1 MSSNN
6 FVLSYKNLTSEQ
18 QKMIDLVREGKNVL
32 VDACIGS
39 GKTTAIQ
46 VLCNELPMT
55 KKILYLTYN
64 KLLKLDAKNKIKN
77 KNVVR
82 TNYHGFAYGILTR
95 NNIKTSGND
104 AIKDYLETDIVP
116 GNYDILVLDEYQ
128 DINTEISDLLTR
140 IKEHNPNIQIV
151 AVGDMD
157 QKIYDATT
165 LKANEFISNFLVKYE
180 KISFTQSFR
189 MPKEHGAMLGRVWNK
204 NIVGVNEN
212 CEIEYKT
219 KDEIVQFLSTQD
231 PKDILCLGSR
241 KGLITEVL
249 NELENNYPEKFN
261 KKTVYASIQDVEKT
275 VEPKKDSAIFTTFDS
290 SKGLERPICVV
301 FDWSHWY
308 YGWRLQQYDTNPTI
322 IKNIFAVAASRGKRK
337 IIFFNEYYDLLDE
350 HTLKNDLTIE
360 EQPERWYK
368 ISDMFDHK
376 FSEHLNDVY
385 NCLDVDLIDNEDNST
400 INIKPNDH
408 LIDLSPCIGIYQEVS
423 YFNSYNIKKEIE
435 FRLVEGSKWER
446 NYKDFVTQ
454 RDTLNDLI
462 LFLTAME
469 TNQTR
474 YIKQAVTKFV
484 NEREKKLI
492 HNRIS
497 SLLDRNEI
505 VQVGCGL
512 VFRNNLNN
520 YKMNISG
527 LADVVKGD
535 TVYELKF
542 VNELSQ
548 NNFLQTAMYMFAL
561 NLDKGILWNVKNN
574 KAYNIKIKNKN
585 DFANKVA
592 IAISKGN
599 FKIDNNNI
607 NYDASWV
614 KKDYKKDEY
623 VDDIDEDHNIAVI
636 DVETNIW
643 SEVVS
648 IGVVIADKDTF
659 KLVDQN
665 YWLIGEREQSP
676 SMYSNVYHIPE
687 LEEYGI
693 KDYVVDTYEEAIEK
707 LIEFLD
713 YYNISDWFSY
723 TKYDYNHLPE
733 LHNLYKWFDIS
744 KPARNVNTNDFI
756 PKNSPTHKNG
766 ALRRN
771 WGVEPIYRLLSGNNQ
786 YSEVHNALLDAIDEL
801 KIMQMLELTHE
812 GFVTNSRIKRIS
824 KTDESTYKIAYD
836 ENLYKLE
843 LPVFDYNNNYQASN
857 SIQISEVHGEYVA
870 SEKHIFVESN
880 YVIAKNSSKTE
891 YRFDNYIQQ
900 NDNDQKLH
908 SDSEKLNEVNNNS
921 YANQILTEKNL
932 VLSEATV
939 RSENENKP
947 TFHIDLS
954 SKKASKESLK
964 KEKKKIHKVVWITY
978 FITVALVILAV
989 VLIAK
994 FIR

>member
-1 MSSNN
+1 MSSDN
-6 FVLSYKNLTSEQ
+6 FVLSYSNLTSEQ
-18 QKMIDLVREGKNVL
+18 QKMIDLVKENKNVL

-46 VLCNELPMT
+46 VLCNELSST

-64 KLLKLDAKNKIKN
+64 KLLKLDAKHKIKN

-82 TNYHGFAYGILTR
+82 TNYHGFAYGILKR

-104 AIKDYLETDIVP
+104 AIKDYIETDIVP

-157 QKIYDATT
+157 QKIYDSTT
-165 LKANEFISNFLVKYE
+165 LKADKFISNFLVNYE

-212 CEIEYKT
+212 CEIEYKN
-219 KDEIVQFLSTQD
+219 KDEIIQFLSTQK
-231 PKDILCLGSR
+231 PGDILCLGSR

-261 KKTVYASIQDVEKT
+261 KKTVYASIRDEEKT

-301 FDWSHWY
+301 FDWSYWY

-337 IIFFNEYYDLLDE
+337 IIFFNEYYDLLNERD
-350 HTLKNDLTIE
+350 LKNGSTIE
-360 EQPERWYK
+360 EQTVRLYR

-376 FSEHLNDVY
+376 FSEHLTDVY

-408 LIDLSPCIGIYQEVS
+408 LIDLSPCIGIYQEAS
-423 YFNSYNIKKEIE
+423 YFNSYNIKKQIE
-435 FRLVEGSKWER
+435 FQLIEGSEWER
-446 NYKDFVTQ
+446 RYKDFVTL
-454 RDTLNDLI
+454 RDTVNDLI

-474 YIKQAVTKFV
+474 YIKQAVTDFV

-505 VQVGCGL
+505 VQVGCEL
-512 VFRNNLNN
+512 VFRNPLNN
-520 YKMNISG
+520 YEMRIFG
-527 LADVVKGD
+527 LADVVKDD

-542 VNELSQ
+542 VSELSQ

-561 NLDKGILWNVKNN
+561 NLDNGILWNVKNN
-574 KAYNIKIKNKN
+574 TAYNIKIKNKD

-592 IAISKGN
+592 LAISKGN
-599 FKIDNNNI
+599 FKIDINNI
-607 NYDASWV
+607 NYDASWI
-614 KKDYKKDEY
+614 KNDYKKGEY
-623 VDDIDEDHNIAVI
+623 DKTVTEDSNIAVI
-636 DVETNIW
+636 DVETNFFN
-643 SEVVS
+643 EVVS
-648 IGVVIADKDTF
+648 IGVAIADKNNF

-676 SMYSNVYHIPE
+676 SMYSNAYHIPE
-687 LEEYGI
+687 LEKYGI
-693 KDYVVDTYEEAIEK
+693 KDYVVDTYDEAIEK

-713 YYNISDWFSY
+713 YHNISDWFSY
-723 TKYDYNHLPE
+723 AKFDYNHLPE
-733 LHNLYKWFDIS
+733 LHSLYKWFDIS
-744 KPARNVNTNDFI
+744 IPARNVNTNDFI
-756 PKNSPTHKNG
+756 PKNSPTFKNG
-766 ALRRN
+766 ALIRN

-812 GFVTNSRIKRIS
+812 GFVTNSRIKRIT
-824 KTDESTYKIAYD
+824 KNDEYAYKIAYD

-857 SIQISEVHGEYVA
+857 STQISEVHGEYVA

-880 YVIAKNSSKTE
+880 YVIDKNSSKTE
-891 YRFDNYIQQ
+891 YRFNNYVQQ
-900 NDNDQKLH
+900 NDNKQI
-908 SDSEKLNEVNNNS
+908 SLNV
-921 YANQILTEKNL
+921 TEK
-932 VLSEATV
+932 
-939 RSENENKP
+939 
-947 TFHIDLS
+947 
-954 SKKASKESLK
+954 
-964 KEKKKIHKVVWITY
+964 
-978 FITVALVILAV
+978 
-989 VLIAK
+989 K
-994 FIR
+994 FIC

>member
-46 VLCNELPMT
+46 ALCNELFIT

-64 KLLKLDAKNKIKN
+64 KLLKLDAKNKIRN
-77 KNVVR
+77 KNVTT
-82 TNYHGFAYGILTR
+82 TNYHGFAYGILIR

-157 QKIYDATT
+157 QKIYDSTT
-165 LKANEFISNFLVKYE
+165 LKADEFINNFLVNYE
-180 KISFTQSFR
+180 KISFTQSFK

-212 CEIEYKT
+212 CEIEYKN
-219 KDEIVQFLSTQD
+219 KDEIIQFLSTQD

-241 KGLITEVL
+241 RGLITEVL

-261 KKTVYASIQDVEKT
+261 KKTVYASIRDEEKM

-301 FDWSHWY
+301 FDWSYWY

-337 IIFFNEYYDLLDE
+337 IIFLNEYYDLLNE
-350 HTLKNDLTIE
+350 HELKNDLTIE
-360 EQPERWYK
+360 EQLVRWYR
-368 ISDMFDHK
+368 ISDMFEHK
-376 FSEHLNDVY
+376 FSEHLTDVY
-385 NCLDVDLIDNEDNST
+385 NCLEVDLIDIRDNST
-400 INIKPNDH
+400 INIKQNDY
-408 LIDLSPCIGIYQEVS
+408 LIDLSPCIGIYQEAS

-435 FRLVEGSKWER
+435 FQLIKGSKWEEI
-446 NYKDFVTQ
+446 YKKDFVVQ
-454 RDTLNDLI
+454 RDTVNDLI

-469 TNQTR
+469 TNQMR
-474 YIKQAVTKFV
+474 YIKQAATDFV
-484 NEREKKLI
+484 NEHEKKLI

-497 SLLDRNEI
+497 TMLGRNEI
-505 VQVGCGL
+505 VQEGCGL
-512 VFRNNLNN
+512 VFRNHLNN
-520 YKMNISG
+520 YGMRIFG
-527 LADVVKGD
+527 LADVVKDD

-574 KAYNIKIKNKN
+574 TAYNIKIKDKN

-592 IAISKGN
+592 LAISKGN
-599 FKIDNNNI
+599 FKIDINNI
-607 NYDASWV
+607 NYDAPWI
-614 KKDYKKDEY
+614 KNDYKKGEY
-623 VDDIDEDHNIAVI
+623 GETITEDSNIAVI
-636 DVETNIW
+636 DVETNFFN
-643 SEVVS
+643 EVVS
-648 IGVVIADKDTF
+648 IGVAIADKNNF

-687 LEEYGI
+687 LEKYGI
-693 KDYVVDTYEEAIEK
+693 KDYVVNTYEEAVGK

-713 YYNISDWFSY
+713 YYNISDLFSY

-744 KPARNVNTNDFI
+744 IPARNVNTNDFI
-756 PKNSPTHKNG
+756 PKNSPTHKSG
-766 ALRRN
+766 ALIRN
-771 WGVEPIYRLLSGNNQ
+771 WGVEPTYRLLSGNNQ

-812 GFVTNSRIKRIS
+812 GFVTNSRIKRIT
-824 KTDESTYKIAYD
+824 KNDESAYKIAYD
-836 ENLYKLE
+836 KNLYKLE

-857 SIQISEVHGEYVA
+857 STQISEVHDEYVA

-891 YRFDNYIQQ
+891 YRFDNYVQQ
-900 NDNDQKLH
+900 NDNKQISLNVT
-908 SDSEKLNEVNNNS
+908 EKNNP
-921 YANQILTEKNL
+921 YTNQILTEKNL
-932 VLSEATV
+932 MLSEDIV
-939 RSENENKP
+939 RSENKHKP
-947 TFHIDLS
+947 ASQADLNS
-954 SKKASKESLK
+954 RKSIKESLK
-964 KEKKKIHKVVWITY
+964 KRKKENSQNDVNNIFYYCCTSD
-978 FITVALVILAV
+978 FISSFNSEIY
-989 VLIAK
+989 
-994 FIR
+994 